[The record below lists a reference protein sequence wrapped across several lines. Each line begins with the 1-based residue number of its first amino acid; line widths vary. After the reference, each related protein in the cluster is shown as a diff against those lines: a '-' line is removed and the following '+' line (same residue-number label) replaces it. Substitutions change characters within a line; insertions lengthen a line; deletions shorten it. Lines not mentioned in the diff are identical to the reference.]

1 MNISFCVF
9 RWFNLHDKVDAG
21 DIEATS
27 SNISGDQNVELL
39 FLEALEGDFTLV
51 LGDVTMHN
59 FDVFL
64 DLF

>member
-9 RWFNLHDKVDAG
+9 RWFNLHDKVDAW

-27 SNISGDQNVELL
+27 SNISGDQNVKLL